1 MGPGGWIDLC
11 SVLILFSMP
20 SHLRVVGWSPWIQA
34 FASRIWVV
42 VVFFSK
48 DFINLFMKDRKSVRD
63 TGRGRRSRLHARTL
77 MWDSIPDS
85 RIIPWVK
92 GRRSTTEPPRRP
104 CFLDL
109 KPLKVVSELVH
120 EGLEEYTL
128 AFLNHGDLRVVNT
141 TKLSENWII
150 NHDIL
155 WSLCSNVTSVDVY
168 YVHLGHFKYLS
179 ITLTLPYLTLFFLYH
194 LSSTTLTH
202 YFFMVCLQLWIPWGQ
217 GFLSV

>member
-77 MWDSIPDS
+77 MWDSIPGIQDHVLS
-85 RIIPWVK
+85 QRQMYNHWAT
-92 GRRSTTEPPRRP
+92 RAS
-104 CFLDL
+104 LDL
-109 KPLKVVSELVH
+109 GLKERERDHSPQALQRSW
-120 EGLEEYTL
+120 G
-128 AFLNHGDLRVVNT
+128 FSI
-141 TKLSENWII
+141 LSTYP
-150 NHDIL
+150 
-155 WSLCSNVTSVDVY
+155 C
-168 YVHLGHFKYLS
+168 
-179 ITLTLPYLTLFFLYH
+179 
-194 LSSTTLTH
+194 
-202 YFFMVCLQLWIPWGQ
+202 VCIWIPVGRQ
-217 GFLSV
+217 VQSTSQVHHRKQELEMV